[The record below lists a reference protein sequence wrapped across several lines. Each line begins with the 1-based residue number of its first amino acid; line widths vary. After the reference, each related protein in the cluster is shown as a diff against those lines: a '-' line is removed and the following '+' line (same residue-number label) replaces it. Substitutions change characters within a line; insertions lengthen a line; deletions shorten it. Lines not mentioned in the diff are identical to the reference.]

1 MESADTEADA
11 DGWEEGSQSLLV
23 SASYLRTELIFAY
36 KMQELK
42 V

>member
-23 SASYLRTELIFAY
+23 SASTELIFAY